1 MTYGRSNGKMAPSPD
16 SRTPAT
22 GARVPVSDE
31 VARRWTGGT
40 LSVGGAAGRSVV
52 GRPRAAWCRMVA
64 PSATLMPVDGCVAE
78 ADGASTNPPPGTTP
92 ACRSEC
98 LSATRPGRPPIVT
111 LRADEGSTS
120 STHVNARAP
129 DNSRIPSAVSICAM
143 TLPRKSTSTPFAV
156 GARTPN
162 GGTEAESVPNA
173 RAASR
178 SAIAPPGCSA
188 SATDST
194 AMINDPVD
202 SDVSAM
208 YITTS
213 PVRTTNPSPAA
224 MPTVYGSRSTRNPSC
239 RP

>member
-31 VARRWTGGT
+31 VAWRWTGGT
-40 LSVGGAAGRSVV
+40 LSVGGAAGRSVI
-52 GRPRAAWCRMVA
+52 GRPGGVWWRMVA
-64 PSATLMPVDGCVAE
+64 PSPTLSPVDGRVAE
-78 ADGASTNPPPGTTP
+78 ADGSSTNPPPGTTP

-98 LSATRPGRPPIVT
+98 LTATRPGRPPIVT
-111 LRADEGSTS
+111 LRADGGSTS

-129 DNSRIPSAVSICAM
+129 DNSRTPSAVSIRAV

-162 GGTEAESVPNA
+162 GATEAESVPNA

-178 SAIAPPGCSA
+178 SAIAPPGCSVL
-188 SATDST
+188 ATDST
-194 AMINDPVD
+194 AMINDPVG

-213 PVRTTNPSPAA
+213 PVRTTNPSPGAT
-224 MPTVYGSRSTRNPSC
+224 PTVYGSRSTRNPSC
-239 RP
+239 RS